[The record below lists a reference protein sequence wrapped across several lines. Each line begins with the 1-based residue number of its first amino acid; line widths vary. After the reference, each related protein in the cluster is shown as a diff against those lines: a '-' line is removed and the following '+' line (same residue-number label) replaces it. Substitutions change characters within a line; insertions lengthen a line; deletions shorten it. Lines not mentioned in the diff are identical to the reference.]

1 MRRGTAKA
9 RELEPDIYL
18 PFTRHVTETV
28 IGLSTRALIT
38 VVKLDGVSFETAAMS
53 DLNDLHAKL
62 NLTLRNVADER
73 LALWTHLVRRRSTE
87 YPEGKFRSAFSTA
100 LDAKYRERL
109 QGEQLFRNELY
120 LTLVWHPGRGATE
133 AASDFFRRLG
143 RASGALT
150 EVDADS
156 LKRLSD
162 ASRDLIAALERY
174 GARPLGLIDRNGI
187 VFSEPMAVLHAL
199 ASGEWLPV
207 PLPQGPI
214 GPALYTNRI
223 IFGREALEIR
233 GGGGSRFAGMFGIK
247 EYPAS
252 TRPGLLNALLSAPF
266 EVILTQTF
274 AFLSKADAKTVMTR
288 KQNQLIS
295 AQDPAASQVDELGQ
309 ALDDLESNRFVLGDH
324 HLSLLVY
331 ADNPQQLAKYM
342 SLARRALADAGAV
355 AARED
360 LGLEGAFWVQLPGLF
375 KYRIRSGAITSRN
388 FASFSPFHT
397 YPSGKPDGN
406 HWGPAVA
413 MLETASGSPFHF
425 SFHHG
430 DLGNTF
436 ICGPSGSGKTVVQN
450 FLLSQA
456 ERLGASYVFFDKDRG
471 AEIFVRATGGT
482 YLTLRNGVAT
492 GCAPLKALD
501 LTLTN
506 LFFLGEL
513 IRKLVTPESRP
524 LTVAEEER
532 IDSGLRAL
540 ARLKPQERSLGTL
553 RAFLGQQ
560 DAEGV
565 GARLERWRQG
575 GPLGWV
581 FDNDQDAIT
590 LDARFIG
597 FDMTELLDHPTV
609 RTPLMMYLFHRVE
622 RLIDGRRLIIDIDEF
637 WKALGDDVFRDLA
650 NNKLKTIRKQ
660 NGVMVFGTQSPRD
673 ALASPIA
680 HTIVEQC
687 PTQIFLPNSRG
698 TRADYVD
705 GFHLTNA
712 EFRLIK
718 EDLLPESRR
727 FLIKQGHSSV
737 VAKLDLS
744 GFDDELAVLSGR
756 TETVELLDRVRQES
770 GDDPARWLPIFHAER
785 RKAL

>member
-1 MRRGTAKA
+1 MRKAAVKA

-38 VVKLDGVSFETAAMS
+38 VIKLDGVSFETAATS

-62 NLTLRNVADER
+62 NLTLRNIADER
-73 LALWTHLVRRRSTE
+73 LALWTHLVRRRSTD
-87 YPEGKFRSAFSTA
+87 YPEGEFRSAFAAA

-109 QGEQLFRNELY
+109 QGERLFRNDLY
-120 LTLVWHPGRGATE
+120 LTLVWHPGRGASE
-133 AASDFFRRLG
+133 AANDFFRKLG
-143 RASGALT
+143 RAAGALS
-150 EVDADS
+150 EVDVDS

-162 ASRDLIAALERY
+162 ASRDTVAALERY
-174 GARPLGLIDRNGI
+174 GARPLGLIERDGL
-187 VFSEPMAVLHAL
+187 VFSEPMELLHAL
-199 ASGEWLPV
+199 ASGEWLSV

-214 GPALYTNRI
+214 GPALYTNRL

-233 GGGGSRFAGMFGIK
+233 GSGGSRFVGMFGIK

-252 TRPGLLNALLSAPF
+252 TRPGLLNALLSSPF
-266 EVILTQTF
+266 ELVLTQSF
-274 AFLSKADAKTVMTR
+274 AFLSKADAKTVLTR
-288 KQNQLIS
+288 KQNQLVS
-295 AQDPAASQVDELGQ
+295 AQDPAASQIEELGD

-331 ADNPQQLAKYM
+331 ADNPRQLADHM
-342 SLARRALADAGAV
+342 SLARRSLADAGAV
-355 AARED
+355 VARED
-360 LGLEGAFWVQLPGLF
+360 LGLEGAYWAQLPGLF
-375 KYRIRSGAITSRN
+375 KYRARAGAITSRN

-413 MLETASGSPFHF
+413 MLETASGSPFYF

-471 AEIFVRATGGT
+471 AEIFVRAAGGT
-482 YLTLRNGVAT
+482 YLTLRNGIPT
-492 GCAPLKALD
+492 GCAPLKALE
-501 LTLTN
+501 LTPAN
-506 LFFLGEL
+506 LSFLGEL
-513 IRKLVTPESRP
+513 IRKLVTPENRP

-540 ARLKPQERSLGTL
+540 ARLKPQERSLGAL

-581 FDNDQDAIT
+581 FDNDEDAIG

-597 FDMTELLDHPTV
+597 FDMTELLDHPIM

-637 WKALGDDVFRDLA
+637 WKALGDEAFRDLA

-687 PTQIFLPNSRG
+687 PTQIFLPNARG

-705 GFHLTNA
+705 GFHLTDA

-718 EDLLPESRR
+718 EELSPESRR

-756 TETVELLDRVRQES
+756 TETVELLDSIRAEV
-770 GDDPARWLPIFHAER
+770 GDAPERWLPIFHAER